1 MYQSQ
6 RVLLKILLFLYIYC
20 ESRQKV
26 YKNYAPL
33 LINSKKLEIITE
45 GEEQIIPL
53 EKVNEVAEKMLKGQ
67 VKGRYVVQI

>member
-1 MYQSQ
+1 M
-6 RVLLKILLFLYIYC
+6 YIYC

-26 YKNYAPL
+26 YENYAPL
-33 LINSKKLEIITE
+33 LINSKKLEVITE

-53 EKVNEVAEKMLKGQ
+53 EKVNEIAEKMLKGQ